1 VESKVQHVLV
11 LDPDRLCGAMIT
23 QTVRGVFPAARVQN
37 ESDPAVAAI
46 RLAEGG
52 INLLVVAVRTF
63 DLDII
68 TLLGVWAEHD
78 VDHTRVLLIAPQGN
92 SSAMLALQSLP
103 IHGVFDST
111 HGDLREL
118 EIACRLVGHGGR
130 YFSETAPARKPAA
143 PTLSNPSTPRA
154 MITTDDRAMRD
165 LRVQMPTARPENTNI
180 PFWRRAR

>member
-1 VESKVQHVLV
+1 VESKVQHALV

-23 QTVRGVFPAARVQN
+23 QTVRGVFPAACVQN
-37 ESDPAVAAI
+37 ESDPAIAAV
-46 RLAEGG
+46 RLADGG
-52 INLLVVAVRTF
+52 IDLLVVAVRTF

-78 VDHTRVLLIAPQGN
+78 ADHTRVLLIAPQGN

-103 IHGVFDST
+103 IHGIFDST

-118 EIACRLVGHGGR
+118 EIACRLVGRGGR
-130 YFSETAPARKPAA
+130 YFSESAPAHKPGASA
-143 PTLSNPSTPRA
+143 LPNPITPHA
-154 MITTDDRAMRD
+154 TTTADDRAMLD
-165 LRVQMPTARPENTNI
+165 LRVQMPTAQPQNTNI

>member
-1 VESKVQHVLV
+1 VESKVQYALV

-37 ESDPAVAAI
+37 ESDPAVAAV

-52 INLLVVAVRTF
+52 IDLLVVAVRTF

-78 VDHTRVLLIAPQGN
+78 VDRTRVLLIAPQAN
-92 SSAMLALQSLP
+92 SSAVQALQSLP

-130 YFSETAPARKPAA
+130 YFSDSIAA
-143 PTLSNPSTPRA
+143 PKPGASALPNPNGPHAMTSADERA
-154 MITTDDRAMRD
+154 MID
-165 LRVQMPTARPENTNI
+165 LRVQMPTAQPENTNI